1 MNKQQLANKIWESA
15 NKMRSK
21 IEANE
26 YKDYI
31 LGFIF
36 YKFLSD
42 KVVEILKKDGYED
55 ADIQTEVHENN
66 NDLVN
71 YCQQKLGYFIA
82 YENLFSTWLAK
93 GNSFTVDNVRTA
105 LSAFN
110 RLISDTQKKV
120 FSKIF
125 NTLETG
131 LSKLGDSTNNQTKA
145 IRDLIQLIKD
155 IPTDGKQDYDVLG
168 FIYEYLISNFAANAG
183 KKAGEFYTPH
193 EVSQLMSEIVAYH
206 LKDRDKIEIYDPTSG
221 SGSLLITI
229 GKSVSKHI
237 RSKDNIKY
245 YAQELKENT
254 YNLTRMNLV
263 MRGIKADNIFVRC
276 GDTLEEDWPWFDDT
290 DPSRTYAPLYLDAV
304 VSNPPYSQHWDPSH
318 KETDPRYRYG
328 MAPKGKADYAFLLH
342 DLYHLKPN
350 GIMTIVLPHGVLF
363 RGDAIGGADGRG
375 EGEGRIRRN
384 LIENNNIEAII
395 GLPANIFYG
404 TGIPT
409 IIMVLRQKRE
419 ESDVLFI
426 DASKG
431 FTKVGKTN
439 KLMASDIKR
448 IVDTIVA
455 RPEKVEKFAR
465 LVSKEEIRRN
475 GYNLN
480 IPRYIDSS
488 EPAETWDIYST
499 MFGGVPNH
507 EIDLLNRFWA
517 EFPQLRSEL
526 FSTDGTPYSALAVEK
541 ITEAISGS
549 SDVKAFVDS
558 YQSAFADFDAYLDN
572 ELIGNMLTLSVPLTE
587 ENITSNV
594 FTRVAPFALVDKYQ
608 AYQLL
613 SDQWRG
619 ISTDLEVIQTEG
631 FAATKQVDPNMIIK
645 KKGDTE
651 EEVQCGWVGHII
663 PFELVQTTLL
673 REDYDAVMAKEAR
686 IGEIAAEL
694 AELIDSIDE
703 GERGDFLN
711 DDNTAF
717 VAKELA
723 IKLAEIYADISTP
736 ELAGLQGYVDLL
748 NTKAGKA
755 AKLQYIADHGEVNW
769 ASVEGNT
776 PYTKGKMAVYMMK
789 LRSTYTFH
797 EDTLEAKLIKADG
810 LLAEEKRVK
819 KETREMA
826 AALHLKTKET
836 IEGLS
841 DEQVLN
847 LLHLKWI
854 VPLCAAL
861 CAMPD
866 SIIASLENAVQA
878 LADKYAITY
887 LELGE
892 QIEKSEKELSDM
904 IDELT
909 GNEYDMKGLAEFK
922 ALMAGESDE

>member
-15 NKMRSK
+15 NRMRSK

-42 KVVEILKKDGYED
+42 KEVAFLKKDGYED
-55 ADIQTEVHENN
+55 ADIQEHTHENN
-66 NDLVN
+66 EQLVA
-71 YCQQKLGYFIA
+71 YCQQHLGYFIA
-82 YENLFSTWLAK
+82 YDNLFSTWMAK

-110 RLISDTQKKV
+110 RLISENQKKV

-131 LSKLGDSTNNQTKA
+131 LSKLGDSTSNQTKA
-145 IRDLIQLIKD
+145 ISELIQLIKD

-193 EVSQLMSEIVAYH
+193 EVSQLMSQIVANH
-206 LKDRDKIEIYDPTSG
+206 LKARDKIEIYDPTSG

-229 GKSVSKHI
+229 GKSVSKYMK
-237 RSKDNIKY
+237 RKDDIMY

-263 MRGIKADNIFVRC
+263 MRGIKPDNIFTRC
-276 GDTLEEDWPWFDDT
+276 GDTLEQDWPMYDDT
-290 DPSRTYAPLYLDAV
+290 TQTYNPLCLDAV
-304 VSNPPYSQHWDPSH
+304 VSNPPYSQRWDPKH
-318 KETDPRYRYG
+318 KDTDPRYRYG
-328 MAPKGKADYAFLLH
+328 IAPKGKADYAFLLH
-342 DLYHLKPN
+342 DLYHIKPS

-363 RGDAIGGADGRG
+363 RGDALGGTDGQG

-395 GLPANIFYG
+395 GLPANIFFG

-439 KLMASDIKR
+439 KLMASDIKK
-448 IVDTIVA
+448 IVDAVAA
-455 RPEKVEKFAR
+455 RPESIEKFAR

-488 EPAETWDIYST
+488 GASETWDIYAT

-507 EIDLLNRFWA
+507 EIDLLEQYWTA
-517 EFPQLRSEL
+517 FPQLRSIL
-526 FSTDGTPYSALAVEK
+526 FAADETPYSALAVENIK
-541 ITEAISGS
+541 EAVESS
-549 SDVKAFVDS
+549 SDVQAFMAAHLA
-558 YQSAFADFDAYLDN
+558 AFADFDAYLNDELIEKMN
-572 ELIGNMLTLSVPLTE
+572 ELNVSQSEDTITQNIFSRVGSLPL
-587 ENITSNV
+587 I
-594 FTRVAPFALVDKYQ
+594 DKYQ

-613 SDQWRG
+613 DDKWG
-619 ISTDLEVIQTEG
+619 MIATDLEIIQTEG
-631 FAATKQVDPNMIIK
+631 FEATKQVDPNMIVK
-645 KKGDTE
+645 KKGDKE
-651 EEVQCGWVGHII
+651 EEVQNGWVGHVI

-673 REDYDAVMAKEAR
+673 REDYDALKSKEAR
-686 IGEIAAEL
+686 LDEISAEL
-694 AELIDSIDE
+694 MEIIDTIDE
-703 GERGDFLN
+703 ADRGDFLN

-717 VAKELA
+717 VAKEFA
-723 IKLAEIYADISTP
+723 AKMAEIYADISTP
-736 ELAGLQGYVDLL
+736 ELSELQGYLDLF
-748 NTKAGKA
+748 TTGAGKTP
-755 AKLQYIADHGEVNW
+755 KLQYIEEHHVVNW
-769 ASVEGNT
+769 IAIEGNP
-776 PYTKGKMAVYMMK
+776 PYTKAKIVAYMK
-789 LRSTYTFH
+789 QLQASYVFP
-797 EDTLEAKLIKADG
+797 EDSFEAKMISADK
-810 LLAEEKRVK
+810 LMTEEKAVK
-819 KETREMA
+819 KETKEMA
-826 AALHLKTKET
+826 DALHLKTKET
-836 IEGLS
+836 IEGLT
-841 DEQVLN
+841 DEQVLD
-847 LLHLKWI
+847 LLRLKWI
-854 VPLCAAL
+854 APLCAAL
-861 CAMPD
+861 RAMPD
-866 SIIASLENAVQA
+866 AIIASLENAVQT
-878 LADKYAITY
+878 LVDKYAVTY

-892 QIEKSEKELSDM
+892 QIQKSEKALSDM
-904 IDELT
+904 IDELA
-909 GNEYDMKGLAEFK
+909 GNEFDMKGLEQFK
-922 ALMAGESDE
+922 ALLAGE